1 MCACVYCKT
10 TTVCCSDLFR
20 DLNIFISWNY
30 PLSGPGRVKNSAR
43 GLQERCWPPLV
54 IRAAPAWPTNS
65 KLRLSL
71 FFAEIK
77 LIYCFFL
84 GRPWYCSYGPGVVIP
99 QIACHGSSKDVRTL
113 DVSEAALSKAAGNG
127 MHLPSAGFVA
137 LVAMLCL
144 TDLWL
149 LQPPV
154 EKHMLDKWELLR
166 QNKMW
171 FQKVHVFS

>member
-1 MCACVYCKT
+1 MQSCIYIYIPKLCVCVHVFTVKQRQFVVVTSFVISTFLLWKTAHVDCK
-10 TTVCCSDLFR
+10 R
-20 DLNIFISWNY
+20 DAGHPW
-30 PLSGPGRVKNSAR
+30 LSV
-43 GLQERCWPPLV
+43 PP
-54 IRAAPAWPTNS
+54 PHGQPTPNWDS
-65 KLRLSL
+65 VYIL
-71 FFAEIK
+71 FF
-77 LIYCFFL
+77 F

-137 LVAMLCL
+137 LVATLCL

-154 EKHMLDKWELLR
+154 KNICWTSE
-166 QNKMW
+166 
-171 FQKVHVFS
+171 SC